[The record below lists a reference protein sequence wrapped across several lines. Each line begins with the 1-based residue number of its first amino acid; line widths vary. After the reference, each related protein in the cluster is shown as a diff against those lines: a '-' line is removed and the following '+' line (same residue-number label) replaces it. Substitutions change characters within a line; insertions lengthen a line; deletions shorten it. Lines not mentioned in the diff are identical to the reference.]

1 MENYLDNLIRVI
13 NHINNNNTYKA
24 AWALS
29 IIDCIKGKEFEEVD
43 DEIIIEEYFI
53 VKHLL
58 KYYWNLNVIFDITQG
73 GFLVIEK
80 MIDEVKEQVPNYQEL
95 SFKQVDDY
103 LQQHQ
108 ITYER
113 LLSRIIQ
120 TVNQNVAYR
129 FMNMYKE
136 KVPLYIFDP
145 EKKVIIFKKEDV
157 LIIKEN
163 RSLILNLLVF
173 KWAKY
178 LEHFNEEGKMIH
190 KLISSRKKSIKKQE
204 WMIDASI

>member
-1 MENYLDNLIRVI
+1 MKKYVEDFVRVI

-29 IIDCIKGKEFEEVD
+29 IIDCIEGKEYEEID
-43 DEIIIEEYFI
+43 DSVVIEEYFI

-58 KYYWNLNVIFDITQG
+58 KYYWNLNVIFDIHQG

-80 MIDEVKEQVPNYQEL
+80 MIEELKGDIVKHQEL
-95 SFKQVDDY
+95 SFKQVDHY
-103 LQQHQ
+103 LKQHQ

-113 LLSRIIQ
+113 LISKIIQ

-129 FMNMYKE
+129 FLNLYKE
-136 KVPLYIFDP
+136 KVPLYKFDS
-145 EKKVIIFKKEDV
+145 EKKVIVFHKEDIQALKEHKG
-157 LIIKEN
+157 LIK
-163 RSLILNLLVF
+163 NLLIY

-178 LEHFNEEGKMIH
+178 LEHFNEDGKMIH
-190 KLISSRKKSIKKQE
+190 KLLSSRKQTVKKQE
-204 WMIDASI
+204 WVIDASV

>member
-1 MENYLDNLIRVI
+1 MKKYVEDFVRVI

-29 IIDCIKGKEFEEVD
+29 IIDCIEGKEFEEFD
-43 DEIIIEEYFI
+43 DRVVIEEYFI

-58 KYYWNLNVIFDITQG
+58 KYYWNLNVIFDIHQG

-80 MIDEVKEQVPNYQEL
+80 MIEELKDDVPKYQEL
-95 SFKQVDDY
+95 SFKQVDHY
-103 LQQHQ
+103 LKQHQ

-113 LLSRIIQ
+113 FISKIIQ

-129 FMNMYKE
+129 FLNLYKE
-136 KVPLYIFDP
+136 KVQLYKFDS
-145 EKKVIIFKKEDV
+145 EKKVVIFKKEDV
-157 LIIKEN
+157 IALKEDKGLIK
-163 RSLILNLLVF
+163 NLLIY

-190 KLISSRKKSIKKQE
+190 KLLSSGKQTVKKQE
-204 WMIDASI
+204 WVIDASI

>member
-1 MENYLDNLIRVI
+1 MKKYVEDFVRVI

-29 IIDCIKGKEFEEVD
+29 IIDCIEGKEFEEID
-43 DEIIIEEYFI
+43 DSVVIEEYFI

-58 KYYWNLNVIFDITQG
+58 KYYWNLNVIFDIHQG

-80 MIDEVKEQVPNYQEL
+80 MIEELKGDIVKHQEL
-95 SFKQVDDY
+95 SFKQVDHY
-103 LQQHQ
+103 LKQHQ

-113 LLSRIIQ
+113 LISKIIQ

-129 FMNMYKE
+129 FLNLYKE
-136 KVPLYIFDP
+136 KVPLYKFDS
-145 EKKVIIFKKEDV
+145 EKKVIVFRKEDV
-157 LIIKEN
+157 QALKEHKGLIN
-163 RSLILNLLVF
+163 NLLIY

-178 LEHFNEEGKMIH
+178 LEHFNEDGKMIH
-190 KLISSRKKSIKKQE
+190 KLLSARKQTVKKQE
-204 WMIDASI
+204 WVIDASI